1 MFKTYHSNTEI
12 VINVRKAKSQ
22 KMTHIRFEPFTLG
35 GSMFVTDDPD
45 LQEAIE
51 RHRDFG
57 TLFTV
62 QVEPPPLLFV
72 GPDGIPE
79 ADSADQETANNAHI
93 LDFDSMSE
101 AKDYVADTFGVSRTS
116 MRTKEQ
122 IETAAAQNGLVIRWK
137 SSAPVMLQRKQLL
150 DFEY

>member
-12 VINVRKAKSQ
+12 VINVRKAKSL
-22 KMTHIRFEPFTLG
+22 KMTHIRFEPLTLG

-72 GPDGIPE
+72 DKDGTPE
-79 ADSADQETANNAHI
+79 AGPANQETAPKAHI

-137 SSAPVMLQRKQLL
+137 TAAPVTLQRTQLL
-150 DFEY
+150 DFEF

>member
-1 MFKTYHSNTEI
+1 
-12 VINVRKAKSQ
+12 
-22 KMTHIRFEPFTLG
+22 
-35 GSMFVTDDPD
+35 MFVTDDPD